1 MFNLVIVVLVKIADC
16 GYYPKRE
23 ENLISDFELM
33 VIQADTL
40 FIYDS
45 NGQLKFI
52 NKPIAP
58 EKYPAPRLFIG
69 RTEVGS
75 VYRFRYDLPKIIC
88 NQLEELI
95 LLESPPRG
103 IAQPPDYLGTVKK
116 ILSSHAPIQRMYAG
130 PAFQFPNSLNRTTG
144 VVNLDKRNA
153 ELLEFDFS
161 DWIDELDHIQPC
173 MGVLEEGKVVSIC
186 CSVRKSSKAAEA
198 GVETLA
204 PYRGKG
210 YAAHAVAGWAQAVK
224 EKGRI
229 PFYSTSWDN
238 GASQR
243 VAQKLGM
250 IPFGADFNFFC
261 RLRF

>member
-1 MFNLVIVVLVKIADC
+1 MFNLVVVVLVKIVHRS
-16 GYYPKRE
+16 YYQKKGE

-40 FIYDS
+40 FIHDAK
-45 NGQLKFI
+45 GRLKFI

-75 VYRFRYDLPKIIC
+75 VYRFRYDLPTIIR

-103 IAQPPDYLGTVKK
+103 IAQQPDYFGTVKE
-116 ILSSHAPIQRMYAG
+116 ILSSHAPVEKMYAG
-130 PAFQFPNSLNRTTG
+130 PAFRFPNVLNRTAE
-144 VVNLDKRNA
+144 VVSVDKHNA

-173 MGVLEEGKVVSIC
+173 MGVLEEGRVVSIC

-204 PYRGKG
+204 SYRRKG
-210 YAAHAVAGWAQAVK
+210 YAARAVAGWAQAVK

-238 GASQR
+238 EVSQR
-243 VAQKLGM
+243 VAQKLGL
-250 IPFGADFNFFC
+250 IPFGVDFNFF
-261 RLRF
+261 

>member
-1 MFNLVIVVLVKIADC
+1 MFNLVIMVLVRIIHRS
-16 GYYPKRE
+16 YYQKKGE

-33 VIQADTL
+33 VIRADTL
-40 FIYDS
+40 FIHDAK
-45 NGQLKFI
+45 GRLKFI

-75 VYRFRYDLPKIIC
+75 VYRFRYDLPTIIR

-103 IAQPPDYLGTVKK
+103 IAQQPDYLGTVKK
-116 ILSSHAPIQRMYAG
+116 ILSSHASIQRMYSG
-130 PAFQFPNSLNRTTG
+130 PAFQFPDVLDRTAEAVG
-144 VVNLDKRNA
+144 VDKHNA
-153 ELLEFDFS
+153 ELLEFGFS
-161 DWIDELDHIQPC
+161 DTIDELDHIQPC
-173 MGVLEEGKVVSIC
+173 MVVLEAGRAVSIC
-186 CSVRKSSKAAEA
+186 CSVRKSLKAEEA
-198 GVETLA
+198 GVETLVS
-204 PYRGKG
+204 YRGKG
-210 YAAHAVAGWAQAVK
+210 YAARAVAGWAQAIK

-229 PFYSTSWDN
+229 PLYSTSWDN

-250 IPFGADFNFFC
+250 IPFGADFNFF
-261 RLRF
+261 